1 MIRPA
6 RLAALLLAAATLAA
20 CGSASVPAASEPEPL
35 PDGAIPFDYDRGHLY
50 FDARIADSLPARLI
64 FDTGATLLSLDS
76 LWLTRTGGAFDGLKS
91 GRGVLR
97 GAGERPELVRLLL
110 DSLSLEV
117 DTLRWRSA
125 QTVVHD
131 LRRIVGRRIDGIF
144 GEYYL
149 DGLCV
154 AFDYRRG
161 FMRAVSTDT
170 LAAAGY
176 VRIAAR
182 KESSRIYFPMRVV
195 FDAGHVVEGEFM
207 LDTGCGK
214 TAVVSTPAADRAALD
229 GYAGRKVHV
238 RESAGGVG
246 GRSESYCSRAA
257 EVTLGGH
264 TLRDVPVWV
273 SGNRS
278 GVLAGET
285 GCGIVGNALLE
296 RFDFAVD
303 FRSGEA
309 ALWVRPAASF
319 GERFDGRSPGFRMV
333 DRTDTCDGWPVT
345 GFVTGFAPEGLAEG
359 DVVFEWD
366 GRPIASLPDSAIF
379 RTGPHRFRARR
390 GGQATEYETEYEEI
404 Y

>member
-1 MIRPA
+1 MIRF
-6 RLAALLLAAATLAA
+6 RCLAALLLAATLAA
-20 CGSASVPAASEPEPL
+20 CGRMSAPAAPEPEPL

-76 LWLTRTGGAFDGLKS
+76 LWLTETGGAFDGLKS
-91 GRGVLR
+91 GQGVLR
-97 GAGERPELVRLLL
+97 GAGQRSELVRLLL

-149 DGLCV
+149 DGRCV

-161 FMRAVSTDT
+161 FMRAVAPDT

-176 VRIAAR
+176 VRIPAR
-182 KESSRIYFPMRVV
+182 KERSRIYFPMRVV
-195 FDAGHVVEGEFM
+195 FDADHVVEGEFM
-207 LDTGCGK
+207 LDTGCGA
-214 TAVVSTPAADRAALD
+214 TAFVSTPAADRAALD
-229 GYAGRKVHV
+229 GYAGHKVHV
-238 RESAGGVG
+238 TESAGGVG
-246 GRSESYCSRAA
+246 GRTESYCSRAA

-264 TLRDVPVWV
+264 TLRDVPVCV
-273 SGNRS
+273 SENRS

-285 GCGIVGNALLE
+285 GCGIVGNGLLE

-303 FRSGEA
+303 FRSDEA

-319 GERFDGRSPGFRMV
+319 GERFDGRSLGFRMI
-333 DRTDTCDGWPVT
+333 DRTDICDGWLVA
-345 GFVTGFAPEGLAEG
+345 GFVAGFAPEGLAEG

-390 GGQATEYETEYEEI
+390 GGQATEYETEYKEI

>member
-6 RLAALLLAAATLAA
+6 RLAALLLTAATLAA
-20 CGSASVPAASEPEPL
+20 CGCASVPAASEPEPL

-76 LWLTRTGGAFDGLKS
+76 LWLARTGGAFDGLKS

-97 GAGERPELVRLLL
+97 GAGECSELVRLLL

-309 ALWVRPAASF
+309 ALWVRPVASF
-319 GERFDGRSPGFRMV
+319 GERFDGRSLGFRMV

-379 RTGPHRFRARR
+379 RTGQHRFRARR
-390 GGQATEYETEYEEI
+390 GGQATEYETKYEEI